1 MVGWGEGEGGGL
13 KHFRQNEAIIRG
25 RLLIDGRLLFE
36 EIRYTDF
43 LSSSIFLMGLCY
55 TICYL
60 YLSLYLATGHV
71 FSRLL

>member
-1 MVGWGEGEGGGL
+1 MGGDYF
-13 KHFRQNEAIIRG
+13 KNFRQKEVIIRG

-36 EIRYTDF
+36 ELRYTAF

-55 TICYL
+55 TICHL
-60 YLSLYLATGHV
+60 YLSLYLAIGNV